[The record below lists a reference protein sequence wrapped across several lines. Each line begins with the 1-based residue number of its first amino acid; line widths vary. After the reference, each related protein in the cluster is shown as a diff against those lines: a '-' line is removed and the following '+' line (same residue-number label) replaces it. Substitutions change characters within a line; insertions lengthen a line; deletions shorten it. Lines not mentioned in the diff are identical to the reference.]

1 MFPFI
6 FIKACAQLGTLQE
19 GRHVR
24 IVHAFLSSITSNTTV
39 TFSMPWAPRVRPTCT
54 PRGACSRK
62 SSSSHRPP
70 SARTREERIPGSGK
84 LGLKGNL
91 REELWGMLFKGGRGR
106 IRLGCG
112 EKELGKLGFF
122 GEPSCRLSLLDR
134 CGDGSENP
142 VVPPRVPSILN
153 LASHKC
159 LDQSKFLPLI
169 HPAPAHFT
177 SSTVSALSPRSEP
190 PLLASM
196 VEVGSGFKPEDFY
209 LFFPNTFFSVESIVP
224 PPYDA
229 IDVPPMTSL
238 ALHSTRSNQGPP
250 SRLPLMVGHRRS
262 HSYILL
268 GYSHQNPQMLP
279 IASVKTKVTTTEGH
293 QSGGMVAAVLKD
305 MGIQAWSPSGSREN
319 EAKSSGAGS
328 TTHHCHSSSVDSFM
342 MGNLNFGA
350 VGQQMSSPPLLT
362 IEANGGEGESIAKC
376 EIH

>member
-1 MFPFI
+1 
-6 FIKACAQLGTLQE
+6 
-19 GRHVR
+19 
-24 IVHAFLSSITSNTTV
+24 
-39 TFSMPWAPRVRPTCT
+39 
-54 PRGACSRK
+54 
-62 SSSSHRPP
+62 
-70 SARTREERIPGSGK
+70 
-84 LGLKGNL
+84 
-91 REELWGMLFKGGRGR
+91 
-106 IRLGCG
+106 
-112 EKELGKLGFF
+112 
-122 GEPSCRLSLLDR
+122 
-134 CGDGSENP
+134 
-142 VVPPRVPSILN
+142 
-153 LASHKC
+153 
-159 LDQSKFLPLI
+159 
-169 HPAPAHFT
+169 
-177 SSTVSALSPRSEP
+177 
-190 PLLASM
+190 M
-196 VEVGSGFKPEDFY
+196 VEVGSGFAPEDFY

-328 TTHHCHSSSVDSFM
+328 TTHHCHSASVDSFM